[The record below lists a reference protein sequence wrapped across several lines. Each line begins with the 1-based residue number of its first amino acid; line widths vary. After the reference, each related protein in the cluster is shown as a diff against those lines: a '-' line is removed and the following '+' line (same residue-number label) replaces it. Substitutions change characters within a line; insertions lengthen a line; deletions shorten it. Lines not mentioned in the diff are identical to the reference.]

1 MMLDLSSSTLG
12 HLLAVANSG
21 EDHQTVPGKS
31 LCYHYNHD
39 KKTNNKYHLMT
50 QKDQTNC
57 H

>member
-21 EDHQTVPGKS
+21 EQHQTVPGKS
-31 LCYHYNHD
+31 LSYHYIS
-39 KKTNNKYHLMT
+39 NNKYHLMT